1 MTIKIEYNNVST
13 FNHKKENKEKE
24 KSKAPFQHPTRH
36 NNSRNKSTCGKVII
50 SKGERSRSQSDGHR
64 SPAQ

>member
-24 KSKAPFQHPTRH
+24 KSKAPFNIQL
-36 NNSRNKSTCGKVII
+36 GII
-50 SKGERSRSQSDGHR
+50 TPETNPHVAK
-64 SPAQ
+64 